1 MEKDLGSCLSK
12 LSNVGRIN
20 AATVLRGISVG
31 QQIGSRF
38 APLGGCWLTSN
49 WVCFS
54 LAAWAQLGVSGVS
67 TVQKCFSGEPLGTGE
82 TWVLYTEPPSL
93 PPNHCRI
100 NMRGTRHLVS
110 GHVNA
115 SLRTFK
121 RSATSKSYKSLESEV
136 LRLPTSAPQR

>member
-1 MEKDLGSCLSK
+1 MEPIKWTVEKDLGSCLSK

-20 AATVLRGISVG
+20 AATGISVG

-54 LAAWAQLGVSGVS
+54 LAAWTQLGVSGVS

-82 TWVLYTEPPSL
+82 TWVLYAEPPL
-93 PPNHCRI
+93 PP
-100 NMRGTRHLVS
+100 
-110 GHVNA
+110 
-115 SLRTFK
+115 
-121 RSATSKSYKSLESEV
+121 
-136 LRLPTSAPQR
+136 PQSVPH